1 MRDRH
6 NYAPIII
13 GYGVAIFRALADKK
27 RVIQADFRTLFKL
40 GENRGFDIV

>member
-1 MRDRH
+1 MRDSH
-6 NYAPIII
+6 NHSPFVI
-13 GYGVAIFRALADKK
+13 GYDFAIFRALADKK